1 MTKIIKQV
9 VENAQLGHGQFTAW
23 GYDYHVW
30 TMYVFGFVSL
40 FANSERLAIFFYA
53 KVYTQVPVVRPIGSI
68 IRVFMIT
75 LVRSPH
81 EGLLR
86 RGSIFPVVSRATI
99 DKQTVHQ
106 FRSSR

>member
-1 MTKIIKQV
+1 MPNSDT
-9 VENAQLGHGQFTAW
+9 
-23 GYDYHVW
+23 
-30 TMYVFGFVSL
+30 VSL
-40 FANSERLAIFFYA
+40 RPGDMIITFGQCMCLVLFRFLRIQKDWQFFLMPR
-53 KVYTQVPVVRPIGSI
+53 YTPSLKQVPVVRPIGSI